1 MTSAE
6 SLDTVPGEILA
17 AVPET
22 IRESLRDE
30 LTDITERLGEFWHG
44 GPWHPKDDKYREER
58 GSHSNAHLNKMGAE
72 CREHLKERLTGWP
85 ALTGWP
91 VGVKSKRIALL
102 LVLWLQCWDLWDA
115 HLIYRTLGIVEEVAG
130 EITEPAESSE
140 SWEPAAWRAVG
151 KSISLITADADIFRQ
166 IVLSNPAE
174 LATQARCGADIA
186 AAVIG
191 RIRPLLVHP
200 DAEGDPLTVRGLR
213 YIERVAL
220 ESQFFY
226 EFLAAA
232 ARALCDFHSWLA
244 TAPRLR
250 TGSRAQ
256 LREQHAGSDEVAAVN
271 GQNLRKS
278 IDDALDH
285 LRSDPGRL
293 SSVTLS
299 RAEPW
304 EQLLG
309 EIREIAIRG
318 DDAEDASVVFV
329 PRRVSIRYCYP
340 FAVQTEGHTAD
351 TNGGTWLD
359 EARKTGQIGE
369 HLEQRLEP
377 LGIKVQN
384 VKPLDPTA
392 FFAAQGSDSGLYGG
406 VHVGLPD
413 ITLSTGQAD
422 EQTCRCRVWIALS
435 RMGNHCLC
443 VEREDMETPLPHDVY
458 QAVAAGTLYA
468 FGVTTT
474 LADGTSEATT
484 WDNLHSFGR
493 DVIRAAAGA
502 DFWRPRPGD
511 DPSANDE
518 YVRGNL
524 HEVLVIRT
532 DAPLTTEPDGVAAK
546 LNSALGGRI
555 LVKSV
560 QATPT
565 TIDEWVRYPPATQMR
580 ADRGLSAITS
590 LPELGLAGDWCA
602 YTGETTVFGIVAAP
616 SWVSDVYT
624 EAAQF
629 ASSWSP
635 LLRLWSERLQDAIEE
650 GSKLAI
656 EERSKE
662 EENERLASELR
673 KIESDL
679 QHIENDLRQIERAVR
694 RHLAQIQ
701 GEELCA
707 ALSHRRF
714 LDRLLEMAGV
724 PRLQEV
730 LESQLL
736 AAERLMDWWSEDAR
750 RKSDEQRRASADQ
763 ERKSDHRRDK
773 LLGVI
778 ALFGICELG
787 GFLDLANG
795 TKWHQSFFGL
805 FTLREG
811 IWEDW
816 LVTILFGVALLVLVI
831 FYFGSFGLNDWLRQ
845 KPDRRRSRQAHRS
858 SSPAAP

>member
-30 LTDITERLGEFWHG
+30 LTDITQRLGEFWHG
-44 GPWHPKDDKYREER
+44 GAWHPEDDKYREER

-91 VGVKSKRIALL
+91 VGVKSRRIALL

-115 HLIYRTLGIVEEVAG
+115 HLVYRTIGIVEAVAG
-130 EITEPAESSE
+130 EITGESRE
-140 SWEPAAWRAVG
+140 DWEPAAWRAVG
-151 KSISLITADADIFRQ
+151 KAMSLIAADADIFRQ

-174 LATQARCGADIA
+174 LATQAKRGANTA
-186 AAVIG
+186 ATVAGEIKS
-191 RIRPLLVHP
+191 LLDHP

-213 YIERVAL
+213 YIELVAL

-232 ARALCDFHSWLA
+232 ARALCDFHNWLA
-244 TAPRLR
+244 TAPPLR
-250 TGSRAQ
+250 TGSLAW
-256 LREQHAGSDEVAAVN
+256 LPEHPGYSEELSAVN
-271 GQNLRKS
+271 RQRLLDS
-278 IDDALDH
+278 ISDALNQF
-285 LRSDPGRL
+285 RSRRRTL
-293 SSVTLS
+293 SSLTLS

-309 EIREIAIRG
+309 EIVEIATRG
-318 DDAEDASVVFV
+318 GDAEDASVVFV

-340 FAVQTEGHTAD
+340 FAVRTDGQTPD
-351 TNGGTWLD
+351 TDNGTWLD
-359 EARKTGQIGE
+359 EARNGGGIAKD
-369 HLEQRLEP
+369 LNKRLKP
-377 LGIKVQN
+377 LGIKVQD

-392 FFAAQGSDSGLYGG
+392 FFAAQGSDNGLYGG

-413 ITLSTGQAD
+413 ITLSTGQPD

-443 VEREDMETPLPHDVY
+443 VEREDMETPRPHVVY

-468 FGVTTT
+468 FGVTTA
-474 LADGTSEATT
+474 LADDASEATT

-511 DPSANDE
+511 EPSANDQ

-532 DAPLTTEPDGVAAK
+532 DTPLATEPDGVAAK

-555 LVKSV
+555 LLKSV

-580 ADRGLSAITS
+580 AYSGLSGITS

-635 LLRLWSERLQDAIEE
+635 PLRLWSERLQAAIEV
-650 GSKLAI
+650 GS
-656 EERSKE
+656 SKGG
-662 EENERLASELR
+662 ENERHAE
-673 KIESDL
+673 E
-679 QHIENDLRQIERAVR
+679 LRQIEWTVR

-714 LDRLLEMAGV
+714 LDRLLEMAGG

-730 LESQLL
+730 LESQLI
-736 AAERLMDWWSEDAR
+736 AAERVMDWWSEDAR
-750 RKSDEQRRASADQ
+750 VTRDEERRASEDARHNHQEEQRKSDQRR
-763 ERKSDHRRDK
+763 EKI
-773 LLGVI
+773 LGVI

-816 LVTILFGVALLVLVI
+816 LVTILFAVALVVVI
-831 FYFGSFGLNDWLRQ
+831 FYFDFFGLNGRLHPKQDD
-845 KPDRRRSRQAHRS
+845 PASRETHAS
-858 SSPAAP
+858 APPAP